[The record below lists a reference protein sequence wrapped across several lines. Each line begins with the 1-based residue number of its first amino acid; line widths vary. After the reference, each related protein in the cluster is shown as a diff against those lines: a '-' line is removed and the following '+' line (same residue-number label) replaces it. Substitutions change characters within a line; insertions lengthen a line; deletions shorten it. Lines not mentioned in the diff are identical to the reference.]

1 MAYATSLETF
11 VRQEVRNFDMWVV
24 GTSRVLS
31 DEFLPYAALI
41 AQESLDEADKFMGVS
56 TKYSVPQCTLKT
68 EK

>member
-1 MAYATSLETF
+1 MSFPNAAAAT
-11 VRQEVRNFDMWVV
+11 
-24 GTSRVLS
+24 
-31 DEFLPYAALI
+31 LI